1 MASPLLSSQRL
12 LLLITAVLILN
23 SQLPSSIASLAGNVL
38 APIVNFVSLPLRGP
52 IYSTATRIAE
62 REGASDFA
70 HPGVPQTEEELRFA
84 YGQALVE
91 IERLKQEYEEL
102 KKRLELI
109 EGVQAIDALE
119 TRPVTAKV
127 TSYRDPGPRRVI
139 TLNRGSRQGIQPGMT
154 VVYETVLVGRVVD
167 PVGPSSSDVE
177 LVTSHDGGL
186 QVRIRQQGI
195 AMPFD
200 NIRVR
205 PSETDPDYFVA
216 EVPKDSLIR
225 SGAVVILADAV
236 NYSDARGRLL
246 GIVERKSDYT
256 PDPELLD
263 QLWIR
268 AALLDTP
275 FRKEVAVLLP
285 KTAEHAAG
293 N

>member
-12 LLLITAVLILN
+12 LLLITAALILN

-38 APIVNFVSLPLRGP
+38 APVVNFASLPLRGP
-52 IYSTATRIAE
+52 VYSTATKIAE
-62 REGASDFA
+62 REDSSDFA
-70 HPGVPQTEEELRFA
+70 HPGVPKTEDELRRA
-84 YGQALVE
+84 YGLALVE
-91 IERLKQEYEEL
+91 IERLKQEYQEL
-102 KKRLELI
+102 KQRLELI
-109 EGVQAIDALE
+109 EGVQAIDAPE
-119 TRPVTAKV
+119 TRPLTAKV
-127 TSYRDPGPRRVI
+127 TGYRNPGPRQVI

-167 PVGPSSSDVE
+167 PVGPSSADVE

-186 QVRIRQQGI
+186 QVRINQPGLV
-195 AMPFD
+195 APEE

-205 PSETDPDYFVA
+205 RSENDPDYFVA
-216 EVPKDSLIR
+216 EVPKDSLLR
-225 SGAVVILADAV
+225 AGAVVVLADAV

-246 GIVERKSDYT
+246 GIVERKAPYT

-268 AALLDTP
+268 AAVLDTP
-275 FRKEVAVLLP
+275 YRKEVAVLLP
-285 KTAEHAAG
+285 KADEDAPG